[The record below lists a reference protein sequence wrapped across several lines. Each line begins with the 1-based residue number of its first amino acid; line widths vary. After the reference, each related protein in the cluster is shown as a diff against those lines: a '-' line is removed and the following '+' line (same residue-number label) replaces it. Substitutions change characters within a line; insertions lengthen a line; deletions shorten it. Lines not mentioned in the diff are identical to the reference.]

1 MDWTFR
7 QDAPIYTQL
16 TDLFRLAIASGMFK
30 PGERLRT
37 VRELAMEAG
46 VNPNTMQRSLS
57 ELERQGLV
65 YAQRTAG
72 RFVTEDLAVIEAV
85 KRSIADDKLRDFL
98 KSMASL
104 GYGREDI
111 IRFIKESEESEH
123 GNS

>member
-1 MDWTFR
+1 MDWSFR

-16 TDLFRLAIASGMFK
+16 TDLFRLAIVSGRYK

-37 VRELAMEAG
+37 VRELALEAG

-72 RFVTEDLAVIEAV
+72 RFVTEDLSVIETA
-85 KRSIADDKLRDFL
+85 KRSIAEEKLRDFMDG
-98 KSMASL
+98 MASL
-104 GYGREDI
+104 GYSRDAI
-111 IRFIKESEESEH
+111 IELIRESEGIEH
-123 GNS
+123 GDS